1 MYAQGGGSNP
11 SAGILGGLTKKSGA
25 AGAYGKGLGMA
36 AAADLN
42 MDREKQNQEFG
53 LQQMKAES
61 QLRQQGNQ
69 NSAQRAANESAERMQ
84 RGALSSRKA
93 VFDNTMG
100 YNYASLRKQNST
112 QLQQALLNQL
122 AGDL

>member
-36 AAADLN
+36 AAAGLN
-42 MDREKQNQEFG
+42 MEREQKNQEFG
-53 LQQMKAES
+53 LQQMKDES

-69 NSAQRAANESAERMQ
+69 NMAQRAGNDSEARLQ
-84 RGALSSRKA
+84 KGALASRKN
-93 VFDNTMG
+93 VFDTSM
-100 YNYASLRKQNST
+100 NYDYAALQKRKNM
-112 QLQQALLNQL
+112 QLQQSLLNNI
-122 AGDL
+122 ARDF

>member
-36 AAADLN
+36 AAAGLN
-42 MDREKQNQEFG
+42 MDREKKNQEFG
-53 LQQMKAES
+53 LQQMKDES

-69 NSAQRAANESAERMQ
+69 NMAQRAGNESEARMQ
-84 RGALSSRKA
+84 RGAIGSRQN
-93 VFDNTMG
+93 VFNNSM
-100 YNYASLRKQNST
+100 NYDYAALQKRQDMQLR
-112 QLQQALLNQL
+112 QALLNNV
-122 AGDL
+122 ARDF